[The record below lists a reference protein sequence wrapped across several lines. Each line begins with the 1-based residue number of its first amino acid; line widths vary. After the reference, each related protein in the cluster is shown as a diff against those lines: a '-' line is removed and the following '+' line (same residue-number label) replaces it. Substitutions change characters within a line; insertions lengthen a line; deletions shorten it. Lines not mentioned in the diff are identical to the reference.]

1 MFLRKLI
8 APCLALAL
16 FAPLTEA
23 KTKGTPMKVSKIHK
37 APKHPKHKK
46 FSPKVRYGVK

>member
-16 FAPLTEA
+16 FAPLSEA
-23 KTKGTPMKVSKIHK
+23 KTKGISMKVSKRQK

-46 FSPKVRYGVK
+46 FSPKVRYGLK